1 MGRIHFFFAEPGFN
15 LSSHTMKFQSFI
27 LAIAVVGAP
36 IQCQPQDTISKL
48 KNQLSEQ
55 QQKMANLQDEVAGL
69 LRDVSVAK
77 GSHRGGISLDIHF
90 PGASKGV
97 QGPGSGASAAAA
109 QESSEFGSTAPIP
122 VMVVKPSSVTDVEEA
137 ITQAVVSEFL
147 CLSKMRYETIMIG
160 ARGCFQWRFKSI
172 LSDSHEYAG
181 AKSPGRY
188 RRKNRFAR
196 AHHNNYLKFSGVDCK
211 NRYVGSRENSLQVRF
226 REYQKKLH
234 SLILE
239 GIFTICGTL
248 VFSSNVTLSTIIEVK
263 MKRE

>member
-109 QESSEFGSTAPIP
+109 QESSEFESTAPIP
-122 VMVVKPSSVTDVEEA
+122 VMVVKPSSVTDWRR
-137 ITQAVVSEFL
+137 L
-147 CLSKMRYETIMIG
+147 LHKLLSKRLLSVEI
-160 ARGCFQWRFKSI
+160 QKHPLRF
-172 LSDSHEYAG
+172 
-181 AKSPGRY
+181 P
-188 RRKNRFAR
+188 
-196 AHHNNYLKFSGVDCK
+196 
-211 NRYVGSRENSLQVRF
+211 
-226 REYQKKLH
+226 
-234 SLILE
+234 
-239 GIFTICGTL
+239 
-248 VFSSNVTLSTIIEVK
+248 
-263 MKRE
+263 